1 VEFNEI
7 ISRFDFD
14 GQFVGIEP
22 YGMGLINNTY
32 AVSVK
37 RENGE
42 IKRYILQ
49 KINKNTFKQVD
60 KLMRNIRLVT
70 EYLKDISVKN
80 GGNWEREVLTL
91 VKTLDGNS
99 YYMDKSGEYWR
110 AYVLIENTIGYA
122 IAESRDMFEDAGR
135 AFGTFVRNLSGFPAE
150 ELYEVIANFHNT
162 ESRFSDFKKA
172 LENNYENRKDNVK
185 DEIEFVLS
193 REKYASKVVSKL
205 KSGEIP
211 LRVTHNDTKLN
222 NVLMDVDTN
231 RAVCVID
238 LDTIMPGSL
247 LYDFGDAIRSGCNTG
262 LEDEKDLSKVS
273 FDVDLF
279 ESFSKGFLEG
289 IGDNITKEEM
299 ELLPFAG
306 ILMTYECGMRFLG
319 DYLNGDVYFKTQ
331 YPEHNLVRC
340 RTQFKLV
347 RDMEERLGEMS
358 EIVSRYAKI

>member
-1 VEFNEI
+1 
-7 ISRFDFD
+7 
-14 GQFVGIEP
+14 
-22 YGMGLINNTY
+22 M
-32 AVSVK
+32 
-37 RENGE
+37 
-42 IKRYILQ
+42 
-49 KINKNTFKQVD
+49 
-60 KLMRNIRLVT
+60 
-70 EYLKDISVKN
+70 
-80 GGNWEREVLTL
+80 
-91 VKTLDGNS
+91 
-99 YYMDKSGEYWR
+99 
-110 AYVLIENTIGYA
+110 LIENTIGYA

-185 DEIEFVLS
+185 EEIEFVLS
-193 REKYASKVVSKL
+193 REKYTSKVVSKL

-273 FDVDLF
+273 FDIDLF

>member
-1 VEFNEI
+1 MEFNEI

-347 RDMEERLGEMS
+347 RDMEERLGEMC